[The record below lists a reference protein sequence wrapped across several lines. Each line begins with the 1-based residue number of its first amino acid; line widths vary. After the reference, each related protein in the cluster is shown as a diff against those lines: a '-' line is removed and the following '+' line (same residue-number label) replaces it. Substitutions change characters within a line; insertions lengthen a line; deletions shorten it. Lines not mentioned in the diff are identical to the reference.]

1 MVRVGII
8 GGGQLARMMI
18 PAAITLGFDVRVF
31 ADSEES
37 SASVVKTT
45 VGDYSNLPEV
55 LAFAKNVD
63 VVTFDHEHVPR
74 HVLLGLI
81 DAGVTLNPSPDA
93 LALTFD
99 KSVMRRELS
108 HLDIPQPRWVIVH
121 SDTFTEAEVVAVGGF
136 PCIAK
141 KPIGG
146 YDGKG
151 VRLISS
157 EAEILDWL
165 DEGPVLLEEKVDFV
179 RELSQLSAMNA
190 GGDWAGWEVVQT
202 TQVEGVCSE
211 VLAPAPDLD
220 SRMAHDSL
228 ALARRIAEAV
238 GVIGVLAVELFE
250 TRDGRLLVNELAMRP
265 HNSGHVYTELSV
277 TSQFEQHLRAVAGY
291 PLGSTERRAL
301 HGVMV
306 NLFGAVPD
314 ERAQSAYSMYPEIKI
329 HNYQKSPR
337 SGRKAGHI
345 VAVGK
350 DFSQILNDC
359 RRAAEIVGVHDYD
372 GGHE

>member
-31 ADSEES
+31 ADSEDS

-45 VGDYSNLPEV
+45 VGDYTNLQEV
-55 LAFAKNVD
+55 LAFAEGVD

-81 DAGVTLNPSPDA
+81 DGGVTLNPSPDA

-99 KSVMRRELS
+99 KSVMRQVLS
-108 HLDIPQPRWVIVH
+108 HLGIPQPRWVIVR
-121 SDTFTEAEVVAVGGF
+121 SDTFTQGAIEAVGGF

-151 VRLISS
+151 VRLIAS
-157 EAEILDWL
+157 ESDIMDWL

-179 RELSQLSAMNA
+179 RELSQLSALNA
-190 GGDWAGWEVVQT
+190 NGDWAGWDVVQT

-211 VLAPAPDLD
+211 VFAPAPNLDPRMARD
-220 SRMAHDSL
+220 SR
-228 ALARRIAEAV
+228 ALARRIAEAL

-291 PLGSTERRAL
+291 CLGSTEKRAM

-306 NLFGAVPD
+306 NLFGAVSD
-314 ERAQSAYSMYPEIKI
+314 EGAQSAYSMYPEIKI

-337 SGRKAGHI
+337 RGRKAGHI
-345 VAVGK
+345 VAVGD
-350 DFSQILNDC
+350 DFSQILTEC
-359 RRAAEIVGVHDYD
+359 RRAAEIVGVHYYD
-372 GGHE
+372 EDHE

>member
-18 PAAITLGFDVRVF
+18 PAAITLGFDVKVF
-31 ADSEES
+31 ADSEDS

-45 VGDYSNLPEV
+45 VGDYTNLQEV
-55 LAFAKNVD
+55 LAFAEGVD

-74 HVLLGLI
+74 QILLGLI
-81 DAGVTLNPSPDA
+81 DGGVTLNPSPDA

-99 KSVMRRELS
+99 KSVMRQELS
-108 HLDIPQPRWVIVH
+108 HLDIPQPRWVIVR
-121 SDTFTEAEVVAVGGF
+121 SDTFTQPAIDAVGGF

-151 VRLISS
+151 VRLIAS
-157 EAEILDWL
+157 ESDIMDWL

-179 RELSQLSAMNA
+179 RELSQLSALNA
-190 GGDWAGWEVVQT
+190 NGDWAGCDVVQT
-202 TQVEGVCSE
+202 SQVEGVCSE
-211 VLAPAPDLD
+211 VFAPAPNLD
-220 SRMAHDSL
+220 PRLARDSL
-228 ALARRIAEAV
+228 ALARRIAEAK
-238 GVIGVLAVELFE
+238 GVFGVLAVELFE
-250 TRDGRLLVNELAMRP
+250 THDGRLLVNELAMRP

-291 PLGSTERRAL
+291 PLGSTEKRAM

-337 SGRKAGHI
+337 RGRKAGHI